1 MSILNVGLNNINLD
15 DVSFDE
21 DGPETIFHVRLMD

>member
-1 MSILNVGLNNINLD
+1 MGILNVGLNNINLD

-21 DGPETIFHVRLMD
+21 DGPETIFHVRFMD